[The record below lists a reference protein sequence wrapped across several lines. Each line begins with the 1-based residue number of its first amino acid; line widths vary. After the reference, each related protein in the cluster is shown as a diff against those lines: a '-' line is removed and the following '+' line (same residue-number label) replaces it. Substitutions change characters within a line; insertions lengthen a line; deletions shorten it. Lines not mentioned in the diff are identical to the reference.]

1 MPIGNQKIGD
11 EMISAESLR
20 SKYDDLIKEAILR
33 AKPDLD
39 VTRADDVDIPGVI
52 TNDILKRLMTSDYVV
67 ADITFPNPN
76 VFYELG
82 LRHACKIG
90 TILIK
95 EKSDVPLPFDIAHS
109 RYIEYDNTGTGLK
122 KLSQRLKKQFE
133 WFENNK
139 NIPDNQFI
147 ELANHITKNPLYSK
161 AEHSPKIT
169 IGDANHNNISNSKEI
184 HRNFSE
190 QKTLSLLKKDKTN
203 SSLAGRVRSTNTPAV
218 GTVYEGDI
226 TYTGVDLHDI
236 IGLNDDNFI
245 EINAT
250 NFVGFVSQEKLKIY
264 GGTFVDNRYIK
275 RDGLVYETKIQ
286 QIDFKYGA
294 WEDTYNVMELFG
306 DVYVSLKD
314 DTPNKLTNLLIDSDD
329 KYTLRVGSA
338 LELAD
343 GYELTAKQID
353 VSGDRVWMELS
364 KNGEFIED
372 EVIHVDNKT
381 DRTWIYHTNIA
392 DEVNVEVFRVNVTKL
407 FQGQADSL
415 VVVEGIWLIDYENI
429 IELEVGDE
437 FDILKIDRIVDS
449 SMIMV
454 NEETILLKRNSIQ
467 EIAEGMKLKVTDS
480 DNLEF
485 KLIREYV

>member
-1 MPIGNQKIGD
+1 
-11 EMISAESLR
+11 MISAESLR

-122 KLSQRLKKQFE
+122 KLSLRLKKQFE

-147 ELANHITKNPLYSK
+147 ELANHITKNLLDSK
-161 AEHSPKIT
+161 AEPSPKIT
-169 IGDANHNNISNSKEI
+169 MEDTNHNNISNFKDFHKNVS
-184 HRNFSE
+184 R
-190 QKTLSLLKKDKTN
+190 QKTLSLLKKDKTS
-203 SSLAGRVRSTNTPAV
+203 SSLAERVRSANTPTS

-226 TYTGVDLHDI
+226 TYIGTDLHDI
-236 IGLNDDNFI
+236 IGLDDEMYI

-250 NFVGFVSQEKLKIY
+250 NFKGFISQEKLKIY
-264 GGTFVDNRYIK
+264 GGSFVDDRNIK
-275 RDGLVYETKIQ
+275 KGGLVYETRIE
-286 QIDFKYGA
+286 QIDFKSDA

-306 DVYVSLKD
+306 DVYVPLKNS
-314 DTPNKLTNLLIDSDD
+314 TPNKLTKLLLDTRD
-329 KYTLRVGSA
+329 KYTLRLGSE
-338 LELAD
+338 LKLAD

-364 KNGEFIED
+364 KDGEFIED

-381 DRTWIYHTNIA
+381 DRTWIYYTDIA
-392 DEVNVEVFRVNVTKL
+392 DEINVEVFRVNVTKL
-407 FQGQADSL
+407 FQGQVDSL

-429 IELEVGDE
+429 LELEVGDE
-437 FDILKIDRIVDS
+437 FDILKVDRIVDS

-454 NEETILLKRNSIQ
+454 NEDPILLTRNSIQ

-480 DNLEF
+480 DDLAF

>member
-1 MPIGNQKIGD
+1 
-11 EMISAESLR
+11 MISAESLR

-147 ELANHITKNPLYSK
+147 ELANQ
-161 AEHSPKIT
+161 
-169 IGDANHNNISNSKEI
+169 NNISNFKEI
-184 HRNFSE
+184 HKSVSK
-190 QKTLSLLKKDKTN
+190 QKTLSFLKKNKTN
-203 SSLAGRVRSTNTPAV
+203 NSLAERVRSTNKPAV
-218 GTVYEGDI
+218 GAVYEGDI
-226 TYTGVDLHDI
+226 TYTGADLHNI
-236 IGLNDDNFI
+236 IGLDDGKFI

-250 NFVGFVSQEKLKIY
+250 NFAGFISQEKLKIY
-264 GGTFVDNRYIK
+264 GGSFVDNRYIK
-275 RDGLVYETKIQ
+275 RDGLIYETQIQ

-314 DTPNKLTNLLIDSDD
+314 NTPNKLTNLIIDSDD
-329 KYTLRVGSA
+329 KYTLRIGST
-338 LELAD
+338 LELGG

-353 VSGDRVWMELS
+353 VVGNKVWMEFS
-364 KNGEFIED
+364 KDGEFIED
-372 EVIHVDNKT
+372 KVILVDEKT
-381 DRTWIYHTNIA
+381 DGTWIHNVNIA
-392 DEVNVEVFRVNVTKL
+392 DESNVEVFRVNVTNV
-407 FQGQADSL
+407 FQGQIDSL

-429 IELEVGDE
+429 IELEIGDK
-437 FDILKIDRIVDS
+437 FDVLIVDRIADS

-454 NEETILLKRNSIQ
+454 NEDPILLRKNSIQ
-467 EIAEGMKLKVTDS
+467 EIAEGMKLKVADS

-485 KLIREYV
+485 KVIREYA